1 MSAWWNDLSA
11 RERLLVAVAGLLAGV
26 LLVSLLI
33 VRPLA
38 VWSSSADRKAAQAR
52 DAYELTATAAAVSDS
67 PPVNEEGDPA
77 SFRQAVISTAGTA
90 GIELVRIGSASDARI
105 EIQTAPAD
113 ADLLFTWLGDL
124 ERRHGVS
131 VVFADMTR
139 GEAGRVN
146 AQILVFERRS

>member
-11 RERLLVAVAGLLAGV
+11 RERLLVSVAGLLAGF
-26 LLVSLLI
+26 LLLSLLI

-38 VWSSSADRKAAQAR
+38 AWSSSADRRAAQAR
-52 DAYELTATAAAVSDS
+52 DAYELTATAAAVSGS
-67 PPVNEEGDPA
+67 TSLNEA
-77 SFRQAVISTAGTA
+77 SNAMPLRQAVISTAGSA
-90 GIELVRIGSASDARI
+90 GIELVRIGAVSESRI
-105 EIQTAPAD
+105 EIQAAPAD
-113 ADLLFTWLGDL
+113 ADLLFSWLGDL

-146 AQILVFERRS
+146 AQILMFERRS